1 MTIYHFFY
9 NMFFITIM
17 GSVFFNIICFSF
29 DDETRVY
36 YFKKHYLYY
45 FYLFLSHYF
54 LIYQR
59 LSRIKIVKFLYY
71 IYQTSMLNEGP
82 TIYSTIIAIGLWQ
95 KVQHLQN
102 VFDRSH
108 RNS

>member
-1 MTIYHFFY
+1 MTIVD
-9 NMFFITIM
+9 
-17 GSVFFNIICFSF
+17 SVFFNIIYFSF
-29 DDETRVY
+29 DDETCVY

-59 LSRIKIVKFLYY
+59 FSRKKFVKFLYY
-71 IYQTSMLNEGP
+71 IYQNNMLNEGP
-82 TIYSTIIAIGLWQ
+82 TIYSTIIAIGFLH

-102 VFDRSH
+102 IFEGSH
-108 RNS
+108 RIS